1 MDNNDMQKEIAP
13 DDEACENSAYSGKK
27 NKKKKEKEKRPAKL
41 ELYDWF
47 QCFVMAVVFGVLI
60 FMFVARVVNVRGTS
74 MYSTLCN
81 GDMVLCSDLFYTPE
95 QGDIIVFESDSDE
108 FDHSL
113 VKRIIAVSGQTVDI
127 DFNEGIVYVDGEALY
142 EPYIRERTYDR
153 EDFVGPVT
161 VPDGCVFVMGD
172 NRNGSTDSRDTRVGY
187 VEERN
192 IIGKVYFII
201 APGEDMNGMRFW
213 SRVGSVYES
222 GK

>member
-1 MDNNDMQKEIAP
+1 M
-13 DDEACENSAYSGKK
+13 
-27 NKKKKEKEKRPAKL
+27 
-41 ELYDWF
+41 
-47 QCFVMAVVFGVLI
+47 
-60 FMFVARVVNVRGTS
+60 
-74 MYSTLCN
+74 
-81 GDMVLCSDLFYTPE
+81 
-95 QGDIIVFESDSDE
+95 
-108 FDHSL
+108 
-113 VKRIIAVSGQTVDI
+113 
-127 DFNEGIVYVDGEALY
+127 
-142 EPYIRERTYDR
+142 
-153 EDFVGPVT
+153 GPVT